1 MPVSPKYVNQTEI
14 YHTVITGGGPV
25 QAAGEA
31 DIAAG
36 HGQYWVTDITNW
48 SGHYEPDLNK
58 LGFLGL

>member
-36 HGQYWVTDITNW
+36 HGQYWVTDISLENIAK
-48 SGHYEPDLNK
+48 PLFLK